1 MLNQINYKY
10 EYDTSNNNIIDEFYK
25 PCLSNSLIYKRGV
38 GYFTSGWLSEN
49 SQGLAQFIEN
59 AGKVQYI
66 TSPIL
71 DKNDIEALQ
80 GNFDKS
86 KIDEVIINNI
96 DSLEQS
102 LTEDTRNLLG
112 WLVHDDIIEFKF
124 AIPRIN
130 LEGGDFHD
138 KFGIFIDKQNNLVS
152 FNGSMNES
160 IKGFYNYESITVC
173 TSWHDKTGLEIC
185 NGKLKRFDNL
195 WSNKD
200 PNIFVYEIDELV
212 KKRLIQLKSYD
223 SKRPYKL
230 TDKKTHIQE
239 VVNKPHLP
247 DYLKLHDYQ
256 ETAYTNWKNND
267 YRGFLSMA
275 TGSGKTITA
284 FSSIVKLLDIKPR
297 LVVLVVVPYQHLLV
311 QWSEGAKDF
320 NIDFVECFESSTKWT
335 PILSSALTEFKLET
349 RNQLFFITT
358 NSTYITPK
366 FQNLVSE
373 VDDLLLI
380 VDEAHNFGSKAIRN
394 NYLKNANYRLGLSA
408 TPERHLDEEGTNA
421 IKEYLGDII
430 FEYTLEDAINDKKLT
445 PYYYFPVLVY
455 LTAEEEEEFIEL
467 SKKISK
473 IAQFNNDDSSA
484 LEMLLIKRARIIGGS
499 HNKLPTLD
507 KLITDENLS
516 TSQDNLFYCAS
527 TKDEDGE
534 TRMVDQVYSLLS
546 SKGMIV
552 DKFTSFDS
560 ASKNQRKNLIN
571 NLADNTIDGL
581 VAIKCLDEGVDIPSI
596 KRAFILSSSSNPKE
610 FIQRR
615 GRVLRKLEG
624 KEFAEIYDFMVVPMH
639 NSSEDNYKYNRK
651 YLETELTR
659 YREFARL
666 AINYPSCEKPLLD
679 LAEKY
684 NLLHI

>member
-1 MLNQINYKY
+1 MLNHVEYKF
-10 EYDTSNNNIIDEFYK
+10 EYDTSNNNIIEEFYK

-49 SQGLAQFIEN
+49 SKGLAQFIEN
-59 AGKVQYI
+59 GGKVQYI

-71 DKNDIEALQ
+71 DKNDLEALQ

-86 KIDEVIINNI
+86 RIDSIIINNI
-96 DSLEQS
+96 NNLENSLAD
-102 LTEDTRNLLG
+102 DTRNLLG
-112 WLVHDDIIEFKF
+112 WLVHDNIIEFKF

-138 KFGIFIDKQNNLVS
+138 KFGIFIDKENNLVS

-173 TSWHDKTGLEIC
+173 TSWQDKTGFEIC
-185 NGKLKRFDNL
+185 KGKLKRFDNL
-195 WSNKD
+195 WDNKD
-200 PNIFVYEIDELV
+200 PNIFVYEINELI
-212 KKRLIQLKSYD
+212 KRKLIQLKSYN

-230 TDKKTHIQE
+230 TDEKIDTNK
-239 VVNKPHLP
+239 VVSKPYLP
-247 DYLKLHDYQ
+247 SYLKLHNYQ
-256 ETAYTNWKNND
+256 KTAYTNWQNND
-267 YRGFLSMA
+267 YKGILSMA

-284 FSSIVKLLDIKPR
+284 FSSIVQLLNIKPR
-297 LVVLVVVPYQHLLV
+297 LAVLVVVPYQHLLV
-311 QWSEGAKDF
+311 QWAEGAKDF
-320 NIDFVECFESSTKWT
+320 NIDFIECFESSAKWT
-335 PILSSALTEFKLET
+335 PLLSSALTEFKLET

-358 NSTYITPK
+358 NSTYLTSK
-366 FQNLVSE
+366 FQNLVKE
-373 VDDLLLI
+373 IDDLLLI

-394 NYLKNANYRLGLSA
+394 NYLENANYRLGLSA
-408 TPERHLDEEGTNA
+408 TPERHLDEDGTNA
-421 IKEYLGDII
+421 IKGYLGDII
-430 FEYTLEDAINDKKLT
+430 FEYSLKDAINDKKLT

-455 LTAEEEEEFIEL
+455 LTAQEEEEFIEL
-467 SKKISK
+467 SKKISR
-473 IAQFNNDDSSA
+473 IAQFNNDDNSA
-484 LEMLLIKRARIIGGS
+484 LEMLLIKRARIIGGA

-507 KLITDENLS
+507 KLITDNNLS

-527 TKDEDGE
+527 TKDEGGE
-534 TRMVDQVYSLLS
+534 IRMVDQVYTLLS
-546 SKGMIV
+546 KKGMIV
-552 DKFTSFDS
+552 EKFTALDS
-560 ASKNQRKNLIN
+560 SSKGQRKNLIN

-581 VAIKCLDEGVDIPSI
+581 VAIKCLDEGVDIPSV

-615 GRVLRKLEG
+615 GRVLRRFDG
-624 KEFAEIYDFMVVPMH
+624 KDFAEIYDFMVVPMH
-639 NSSEDNYKYNRK
+639 NSSEENYKYNRK

-666 AINYPSCEKPLLD
+666 AINYPSCEEPLLD
-679 LAEKY
+679 VAEKY